1 MKGWNRMD
9 AYERLRATAITM
21 IVRDIPLTF
30 WSDLRALAIIGY
42 ADVFAAVDADKNILP
57 SQKIDDLLQRRHF
70 RMEKLIVDLA
80 IRHGLSHST
89 SVIPQNSRHHA
100 YVFSG
105 DVAMTQSYVQAIGSL
120 PQPAK
125 FREQLANSMD
135 LPRLD
140 LGDEP
145 EDAFVMRNI
154 YGLIAHNPI
163 GRRFHVEEQKLGMI
177 QFCLPASDCRA
188 WAVEFTVTE
197 ILEAYPAA
205 PKRDDPKRS
214 MPWKK
219 PKDDE
224 STGTD
229 GKK

>member
-1 MKGWNRMD
+1 MD
-9 AYERLRATAITM
+9 ACERLRATAVTM
-21 IVRDIPLTF
+21 IVRDIPLEF
-30 WSDLRALAIIGY
+30 WSDLRALAIIAY

-70 RMEKLIVDLA
+70 RMEKLLVDLA
-80 IRHGLSHST
+80 IRHGLLHST

-100 YVFSG
+100 YVFNG

-125 FREQLANSMD
+125 FRERLASSMD

-145 EDAFVMRNI
+145 QDAFVMRNI

-163 GRRFHVEEQKLGMI
+163 GRRFHIEEQKLGMI
-177 QFCLPASDCRA
+177 QFCLPANDCRA

-197 ILEAYPAA
+197 VLDAYPTA
-205 PKRDDPKRS
+205 PQRDVPKRS

-224 STGTD
+224 GTGTV

>member
-1 MKGWNRMD
+1 MD

-21 IVRDIPLTF
+21 IVRDIPLAF
-30 WSDLRALAIIGY
+30 WSDLRALAIIAY
-42 ADVFAAVDADKNILP
+42 ADVFADVDADKNILT

-100 YVFSG
+100 YVFNG
-105 DVAMTQSYVQAIGSL
+105 D
-120 PQPAK
+120 
-125 FREQLANSMD
+125 D
-135 LPRLD
+135 
-140 LGDEP
+140 P
-145 EDAFVMRNI
+145 ENAFIMRNI

-205 PKRDDPKRS
+205 PKRDVPKRS

-224 STGTD
+224 GTGTD
-229 GKK
+229 SKK